1 MNAPSARVTAAVIT
15 LVFVLL
21 SASESRA
28 SALYSVTDL
37 GNSAT
42 RTITGLNDAGQVV
55 GTVYSSPASGKGY
68 AFVYDGTPAGTVTPL
83 GGSLDPTNYPAVRDS
98 SPWAINNSGQIL
110 ATDPTGSVTGTPG
123 SYFVYSNGQTT
134 ILPVSAV
141 ALNDQGQV
149 VGPVIHEIP
158 VAGSRASA
166 LNDQGQVVGFT
177 GNPTTGPPGSE
188 PFNPRAYLYDLA
200 TKTIQYMP
208 ATGTAP
214 TEALPVNNALL
225 AVNDSGQATGS
236 LTNSHP
242 FLYSNGKTID
252 LGTLGGT
259 NGYGSAI
266 NSQGDV
272 VGSAQTASS
281 QWHAFLYTNGIMK
294 DLGVLPGDL
303 ASLAVSINNLG
314 QVLGSS
320 GGPSGSSSFLYSN
333 GVMKNLNSLID
344 PNSGWNIVQGNEIN
358 NRGQILALGQNS
370 QGLDYLLLTPDGI
383 PTPGNAVYPTIVPEP
398 STWMLFGVLV
408 GGLLVQ
414 QRCSR
419 RIPVASRWP

>member
-1 MNAPSARVTAAVIT
+1 MSGPSKRVTAAVIT

-37 GNSAT
+37 GSTSAV
-42 RTITGLNDAGQVV
+42 TITGLNDAGQVV
-55 GTVYSSPASGKGY
+55 GTVYPAFGTGKSY

-98 SPWAINNSGQIL
+98 FPQAINNSGQIL
-110 ATDPTGSVTGTPG
+110 ATDQTGSVTGTPG
-123 SYFVYSNGQTT
+123 SSFVYSNGQTT
-134 ILPVSAV
+134 ILPVSCINAS

-149 VGPVIHEIP
+149 VGSVIPAIP

-166 LNDQGQVVGFT
+166 LNDQGQVVG
-177 GNPTTGPPGSE
+177 
-188 PFNPRAYLYDLA
+188 AYLYDLA
-200 TKTIQYMP
+200 TKTIQYMT
-208 ATGTAP
+208 ATGTAA
-214 TEALPVNNALL
+214 TQAL
-225 AVNDSGQATGS
+225 AVNNSGQATGILFTAS
-236 LTNSHP
+236 YHP
-242 FLYSNGKTID
+242 FLYTNGKTID

-259 NGYGSAI
+259 SGYGSAI

-272 VGSAQTASS
+272 VGTAQTASS
-281 QWHAFLYTNGIMK
+281 QSHAFLYSNGAMK

-303 ASLAVSINNLG
+303 SSAAVSINNLG
-314 QVLGSS
+314 QVVGTSSS
-320 GGPSGSSSFLYSN
+320 GDFLYRTAFLYSN
-333 GVMKNLNSLID
+333 GVMKNLNDLIGA
-344 PNSGWNIVQGNEIN
+344 NSGWKITDGLKIN

-370 QGLDYLLLTPDGI
+370 QGVDFLLLTPDGI

-408 GGLLVQ
+408 GGLVVR
-414 QRCSR
+414 QRCR
-419 RIPVASRWP
+419 HRIPVASRCL

>member
-1 MNAPSARVTAAVIT
+1 MNAPSARVTTAVIT

-98 SPWAINNSGQIL
+98 SPLAINNSGQIL
-110 ATDPTGSVTGTPG
+110 ATDQTGSVTGTPG
-123 SYFVYSNGQTT
+123 SSFVYSNGQTT
-134 ILPVSAV
+134 ILPVSAQ

-149 VGPVIHEIP
+149 VGSVIPEIP

-166 LNDQGQVVGFT
+166 LNDQGQVVG
-177 GNPTTGPPGSE
+177 
-188 PFNPRAYLYDLA
+188 AYLYDLA
-200 TKTIQYMP
+200 TKTIQYMT
-208 ATGTAP
+208 ATGTAA
-214 TEALPVNNALL
+214 TQAL
-225 AVNDSGQATGS
+225 AVNNSGQATGILFNAS
-236 LTNSHP
+236 SHP

-259 NGYGSAI
+259 SGYGSAI

-272 VGSAQTASS
+272 VGTAQTASS
-281 QWHAFLYTNGIMK
+281 QSHAFLYSNGIMK
-294 DLGVLPGDL
+294 DLGVLSGDL
-303 ASLAVSINNLG
+303 WSAAASINNLG
-314 QVLGSS
+314 QVVGTSSS
-320 GGPSGSSSFLYSN
+320 GAFLYRMSAFLYSN
-333 GVMKNLNSLID
+333 EVMKNLNDLIGA
-344 PNSGWNIVQGNEIN
+344 NSGWKITDAYRIN
-358 NRGQILALGQNS
+358 NRGQILAVGDGSNGS
-370 QGLDYLLLTPDGI
+370 DYLLLTPDGI
-383 PTPGNAVYPTIVPEP
+383 PTPGNAVYPTIVPES

-408 GGLLVQ
+408 GGLVVR
-414 QRCSR
+414 QRCR
-419 RIPVASRWP
+419 HRIPVASRCL